1 MHNLCM
7 AQDPMIAAFAD
18 YLDAERN
25 ASTHTLDNYLM
36 DIGQFIR
43 EKWGEA
49 PPLLIPWKQ
58 VDRFD
63 ARNFIVSFQKMESA
77 PTTTARKVSSLRSFF
92 RFLVREGAVDK
103 NPFAGIPLPK
113 KDGRLPKVMS
123 QAEVERLLNAPQALL
138 AAARKNGKTPTP
150 FEAYAAARD
159 TAMLEILYSTG
170 IRISELVGLNDKQ
183 FDPYSGII
191 TVRGKGKKER
201 MCPLGRPAL
210 AAMQKAHEAWELLRQ
225 TGGLQGGGGAV
236 FRNKLGTR
244 LSARSVE
251 RSLKKYLAHAQLQS
265 DLSPHALRHSFATHM
280 LDHGADLRS
289 VQELLGHASLS
300 TTQIYTHVSI
310 ERLKEVYAEAHPR
323 A

>member
-1 MHNLCM
+1 MLS
-7 AQDPMIAAFAD
+7 AFTD

-25 ASTHTLDNYLM
+25 ASEHTRENYLM
-36 DIGQFIR
+36 DIRQFVR
-43 EKWGEA
+43 EKWGDS
-49 PPLLIPWKQ
+49 PSSPVPWNQ
-58 VDRFD
+58 VDRYD
-63 ARNFIVSFQKMESA
+63 ARNFIVSFQKLDSA
-77 PTTTARKVSSLRSFF
+77 PSTTSRKVSSLRSFF
-92 RFLVREGAVDK
+92 RFLVREGAVDD
-103 NPFAGIPLPK
+103 NPFTGIPLPR

-123 QAEVERLLNAPQALL
+123 QAEVERLLNAPREMIEG
-138 AAARKNGKTPTP
+138 ARSSGTAPTL

-159 TAMLEILYSTG
+159 TAMLEVLYSTG
-170 IRISELVGLNDKQ
+170 IRISELVGLNENQVDL
-183 FDPYSGII
+183 YSGVI

-210 AAMQKAHEAWELLRQ
+210 SALQKASEAWALLCQ
-225 TGGLQGGGGAV
+225 SGNVQGGGGAV

-251 RSLKKYLAHAQLQS
+251 RSLKKYLAHAQLQP